1 MIPYGKHQISNQDLK
16 AVSNALKSK
25 LITQGERSRLFEE
38 KISNYCNVKYA
49 VSSNSGTSSLIISC
63 LAIGLKEGDYL
74 WTSPISFIASAN
86 CGLIAGSK
94 IDFVDIDLNTHN
106 LDIEKLEKKL
116 IFSKKNKTLPK
127 AIVVVHMAGLSCDMK
142 KISKLSQKYN
152 FKIIEDASHGLGGSY
167 FENKIGS
174 CKYSDITVFSFHP
187 VKSITSAEGGMC
199 TTNNFKLYKNLQM
212 LRNNGV
218 NKEYANKP
226 KWFYNA
232 NLLGFN
238 FRLNEL
244 QASLGLSQLTRL
256 DKFIAS
262 RTKIANIYNQLLL
275 DLPIKLPIMNV
286 NYKSSWHLYIIRLQ
300 NKNHIKKKSEIF
312 NYLFSKKIFVQVHYI
327 PIHTHGLYKKKGFK
341 KNDFPN
347 SIKYYEQAISL
358 PIYPG
363 LTLKKQKYVTSI
375 LSKCLN

>member
-1 MIPYGKHQISNQDLK
+1 
-16 AVSNALKSK
+16 
-25 LITQGERSRLFEE
+25 
-38 KISNYCNVKYA
+38 
-49 VSSNSGTSSLIISC
+49 
-63 LAIGLKEGDYL
+63 
-74 WTSPISFIASAN
+74 
-86 CGLIAGSK
+86 
-94 IDFVDIDLNTHN
+94 
-106 LDIEKLEKKL
+106 
-116 IFSKKNKTLPK
+116 
-127 AIVVVHMAGLSCDMK
+127 MAGLSCDMK
-142 KISKLSQKYN
+142 KISKLSKKYN

-174 CKYSDITVFSFHP
+174 CRYSDITVFSFHP

-244 QASLGLSQLTRL
+244 QASLGLSQLSRL

-262 RTKIANIYNQLLL
+262 RTRIAKKYNELLL
-275 DLPIKLPIMNV
+275 DLPIKLPFINE

-300 NKNHIKKKSEIF
+300 NKIHIKKKSEIF

-358 PIYPG
+358 PIYPD

-375 LSKCLN
+375 LTKCLN